1 MTTNEPKLKPL
12 ELGPTGRQ
20 LAENV
25 KRYRKR
31 RSLSLREL
39 SQCIEGVKL
48 SPDAINKIEKQQ
60 RRANTDELTAL
71 AVALDVNVSALLL
84 PLTDEESETVQITG
98 GGTVSAKLAWD
109 WVDGER
115 PLRLRSDTDEQTQVD
130 QFQVFA
136 RPPIRRMMR
145 AGFLAMGKDAYRDMP
160 DSKFF
165 ELLQSVLNAGRSD
178 NSERVVV
185 HPPEEEDE

>member
-84 PLTDEESETVQITG
+84 PLTDE
-98 GGTVSAKLAWD
+98 
-109 WVDGER
+109 
-115 PLRLRSDTDEQTQVD
+115 
-130 QFQVFA
+130 
-136 RPPIRRMMR
+136 
-145 AGFLAMGKDAYRDMP
+145 
-160 DSKFF
+160 
-165 ELLQSVLNAGRSD
+165 
-178 NSERVVV
+178 
-185 HPPEEEDE
+185 